1 MAKPKKKYTEPVSL
15 PMLPLRGL
23 MVFPHMVL
31 HFDAG
36 RKKSIA
42 ALDQAMEENQR
53 IFLVAQRDMDVDDP
67 AVDDIYHV
75 GTIAC
80 VKQVLRLP
88 GGNVRLLVEGKSRAV
103 LRAVTQEEPY
113 FVGALDEVLE
123 QGTPVSIETDAL
135 LRTAHHYFE
144 EYCKMSGR
152 ISGETMQSVLE
163 IEDPGQLADII
174 AANVLSKI
182 EDRQQV
188 LEEFDELARLESVCA
203 LLVRETELAGV
214 EKKVQ
219 ADALSMQNF
228 SDEEKK
234 MIDDFSKQ
242 INILDTNLVF
252 SYGAGAQQNIS
263 QFSDSA
269 LKNVQTHDLDH
280 VGDMIGDLVVELRG
294 FDTDDEENKGFLGFF
309 KRKSQSLSAM
319 KARYSTV
326 ETNVNKICESLEK
339 HQIQLLKDIA
349 MLDKLYDQNLMY
361 FKELSMYI
369 AAGKQRLE
377 TFRANEVK
385 AAYDKA
391 EQSKLPEDAQ
401 AAKDLSDKADR
412 FEKKLYDLELTR
424 NISIQM
430 APQIR
435 LIQSSNQLM
444 AEKIQT
450 SLINTIPL
458 WKNQM
463 VLALG
468 IAHTQEAMEA
478 QRAVNDLT
486 NDLLRKNAEK
496 MHMATVESAKEAERG
511 IVDIET
517 LKQTNQ
523 QLINTMDEVLAI
535 QQQGREK
542 RKAAEAELAT
552 IEDELRKKMLEV
564 RK

>member
-1 MAKPKKKYTEPVSL
+1 MSDEIKLTLNPTL
-15 PMLPLRGL
+15 
-23 MVFPHMVL
+23 
-31 HFDAG
+31 
-36 RKKSIA
+36 
-42 ALDQAMEENQR
+42 
-53 IFLVAQRDMDVDDP
+53 
-67 AVDDIYHV
+67 
-75 GTIAC
+75 
-80 VKQVLRLP
+80 
-88 GGNVRLLVEGKSRAV
+88 
-103 LRAVTQEEPY
+103 EEPQAATAAA
-113 FVGALDEVLE
+113 F
-123 QGTPVSIETDAL
+123 ETAQQQ
-135 LRTAHHYFE
+135 AE
-144 EYCKMSGR
+144 EK
-152 ISGETMQSVLE
+152 
-163 IEDPGQLADII
+163 
-174 AANVLSKI
+174 
-182 EDRQQV
+182 
-188 LEEFDELARLESVCA
+188 
-203 LLVRETELAGV
+203 V
-214 EKKVQ
+214 EKDVQ
-219 ADALSMQNF
+219 SSQTF
-228 SDEEKK
+228 TPEEQK
-234 MIDDFSKQ
+234 MIDDFSRQ

-252 SYGAGAQQNIS
+252 SYGAAAQQGIS

-269 LKNVQTHDLDH
+269 LKNVQTHDLDK

-294 FDTDDEENKGFLGFF
+294 FDADDEDGKGIFGFF
-309 KRKSQSLSAM
+309 KRKSQSVAAL
-319 KARYSTV
+319 KARYTSI
-326 ETNVNKICESLEK
+326 EGNVNKICESLEK

-369 AAGKQRLE
+369 AAGKKRLE
-377 TFRANEVK
+377 EFRAGEVK

-391 EQSKLPEDAQ
+391 QQSGLPEDAQ

-463 VLALG
+463 VLSLG

-486 NDLLRKNAEK
+486 NDLLRKNAER

-511 IVDIET
+511 IVDNET

-523 QLINTMDEVLAI
+523 QLISTMDEVLAI

-552 IEDELRKKMLEV
+552 IEDELRKKMLET
-564 RK
+564 RR